1 MLKLKP
7 FQRRFLKSALA
18 PGIRTAALSLP
29 RGNGKSTLVAWL
41 ASRALTPGDELFVAG
56 AESHLVAASIG
67 QARRTTFKLLRE
79 FLEGGPRLDEYK
91 ISESAYGCSVR
102 HVETNTRI
110 SVLASSGKTSQGLVR
125 APFVFADEPGSWEA
139 TGGQLLHEAIQTAQ
153 GKPGTNLR
161 AVYIGTLAPATSG
174 WWHDLVSA
182 GSHGSTHVTALRGRL
197 GLWATSR
204 ELARV
209 NPLMWAFPK
218 SRAALVEERDLA
230 KADTRHKAAFLS
242 YRLNLPALDEEVAL
256 LTPDEWERVLARP
269 VPDRD
274 LLGLPIVGVDIGGG
288 RSWSAAVAVWESG
301 RVDALAL
308 APGEPSIA
316 AQEKRDRVPG
326 GTYQRLVSSGALVPA
341 DGQRVPSVALLVD
354 AITERWGGAAA
365 IVCDR
370 FRLPELEDAAPGWA
384 IEPRVAQWSA
394 STEDIRGLRR
404 QASDGTLAVGPD
416 SRELLTWSLIGGAR
430 EERRQREQQASEGR
444 HEQPEQGR
452 RSAGLSLGGRRAGPR
467 AAEAG
472 AGDGGGVRV

>member
-7 FQRRFLKSALA
+7 FQRRFLKAALA

-79 FLEGGPRLDEYK
+79 FIEGGPLVDEYK
-91 ISESAYGCSVR
+91 ISESAYGCSIR

-161 AVYIGTLAPATSG
+161 AIYIGTLAPATSG

-197 GLWATSR
+197 GLWATAR

-209 NPLMWAFPK
+209 NPLMWAFPE
-218 SRAALVEERDLA
+218 SRSALVEERDQA
-230 KADTRHKAAFLS
+230 KADTRRKAAFLS

-269 VPDRD
+269 VPAAD
-274 LLGLPIVGVDIGGG
+274 GLPIVGVDLGGG
-288 RSWSAAVAVWESG
+288 RAWSAAVAVWESG
-301 RVDALAL
+301 RIEALAVTG
-308 APGEPSIA
+308 GEPDIK

-326 GTYQRLVSSGALVPA
+326 GTYQRLVEAGTLIPITGMHDPDPSNLV
-341 DGQRVPSVALLVD
+341 REVE
-354 AITERWGGAAA
+354 TRWGE
-365 IVCDR
+365 IPYVCSDWYR
-370 FRLPELEDAAPGWA
+370 RLALGDAAPHWNIETRRGGW
-384 IEPRVAQWSA
+384 EEA
-394 STEDIRGLRR
+394 SEDIGGLRR
-404 QASDGTLAVGPD
+404 QASDGTLAVADG
-416 SRELLTWSLIGGAR
+416 SRELLTWSLSVARVKPDDRGNIRLIKGDMNNQSRDDVAQAFLLAGGALDR
-430 EERRQREQQASEGR
+430 ERRRPVPSMEVVFG
-444 HEQPEQGR
+444 
-452 RSAGLSLGGRRAGPR
+452 
-467 AAEAG
+467 
-472 AGDGGGVRV
+472 